1 MVSIIINILGLSAI
15 LNAILVITRK
25 NPVISILY
33 LIIVFLNISGYLVL
47 IGINF
52 IGISYIIIY
61 IGAIIVL
68 FLFVIMILNLQFTEL
83 NIIYSTN
90 KNIPLGIILRS
101 IFIYEIISIISFIDN
116 NNNIKGINTRN
127 QHLVSIINPVNYIN
141 SIYLNITSNIRVDRN
156 IYINTNG
163 INTRTRN
170 ISRDFSNFIQI
181 QSLGNSIYTSNSIWL
196 IITSII
202 LLLAIVRPITLTGV
216 TQEKNIK

>member
-116 NNNIKGINTRN
+116 NYNNNSINTWN

-156 IYINTNG
+156 IYINTN
-163 INTRTRN
+163 INTRN

-181 QSLGNSIYTSNSIWL
+181 QSLSNSIYTNNSIWL

-202 LLLAIVRPITLTGV
+202 LLLAIVRPITLTG
-216 TQEKNIK
+216 QEKPSNGS